1 MFIYVFY
8 VVPTT
13 SKFVCV
19 YFEFFKNKISP
30 VIMDYENIELIEVN
44 FLFVY
49 LLARNNEKI
58 FSLDSFFLRN
68 NLLIDMF
75 WHKINLFVDEII
87 VCIFA

>member
-8 VVPTT
+8 VVPKT

-19 YFEFFKNKISP
+19 YFEFLKNKISP